1 MYHRTAQYAVHEF
14 ASPSNACGQEKRRVH
29 SRVVTGTFLSTQSMP
44 SLAARFWADV
54 VGSSGTSLTPR
65 LRTASNAPSRR
76 SVSSSHGCSSSLHSQ
91 NIVTRRGRSSPKRSL
106 ATHVERS
113 FEDEAFQDVLSR
125 AHGLHPSMGHGISVY
140 DESLK
145 AASPLRSPLPG
156 PPSPRF
162 DWRLRATS
170 RAAARSGGL
179 QPSHNGTNS
188 QAYLKRVVPQ
198 HLDLQQ
204 GERFHHEVKAYEER

>member
-1 MYHRTAQYAVHEF
+1 MPRL
-14 ASPSNACGQEKRRVH
+14 AS
-29 SRVVTGTFLSTQSMP
+29 
-44 SLAARFWADV
+44 RFWADV
-54 VGSSGTSLTPR
+54 VGNSGTSLTPR

-76 SVSSSHGCSSSLHSQ
+76 SVSLSHGRSSSLHSQ
-91 NIVTRRGRSSPKRSL
+91 NIVTRRGRSPPKRSL

-113 FEDEAFQDVLSR
+113 FEDEAFHDVLSR
-125 AHGLHPSMGHGISVY
+125 AHGLHPSMGHEISVY
-140 DESLK
+140 DESLR

-170 RAAARSGGL
+170 RAAARSGSL
-179 QPSHNGTNS
+179 QPSNDRTDS
-188 QAYLKRVVPQ
+188 RTYIKRVVPQ
-198 HLDLQQ
+198 HLDIQQ